1 MATILDS
8 ASSGAVYVS
17 FGATVKPSLMPTE
30 KLEVFLQAFHEI
42 KVSHVKYES
51 KLQAEISGPCHLEV
65 GYKSSDKKPAK
76 QCLPL

>member
-1 MATILDS
+1 MKIFLLLCKLPFTGKKLPDNLATILDS

-42 KVSHVKYES
+42 KVSHV
-51 KLQAEISGPCHLEV
+51 
-65 GYKSSDKKPAK
+65 
-76 QCLPL
+76 